1 MGRRDEEIRVWII
14 SSVGSYPYD
23 QSKYFQALTGMDS
36 GSSRSGGAP
45 SQLTATFMAEL
56 LRSGDLQ
63 RHILQALQ
71 PAYASRYRK
80 MMAAIQQHLLPLGV
94 TTPQMGTEV
103 VGGYFIWLTLP
114 EPLNARELAAA
125 AKEVEN
131 VIIAPGSLFGV
142 DGDSTEDDF
151 ERGIRLCFSW
161 EDEEKLGEGVE
172 RLARTVRRMQ
182 VGGVGR
188 RSRPAD
194 LTEGHH

>member
-1 MGRRDEEIRVWII
+1 MLNG
-14 SSVGSYPYD
+14 VG
-23 QSKYFQALTGMDS
+23 S

-63 RHILQALQ
+63 RHILQTLQ
-71 PAYASRYRK
+71 PAYASRYRT
-80 MMAAIQQHLLPLGV
+80 MMAAIQRHLLPLGV
-94 TTPQMGTEV
+94 TTPQMGREV

-114 EPLNARELAAA
+114 ESLNARALAAE
-125 AKEVEN
+125 AKEEEN

-142 DGDSTEDDF
+142 DGDSREEDF

-161 EDEEKLGEGVE
+161 EDEKKLGEGIE

-182 VGGVGR
+182 TGGLGPQPK
-188 RSRPAD
+188 PAD
-194 LTEGHH
+194 LAEGHH